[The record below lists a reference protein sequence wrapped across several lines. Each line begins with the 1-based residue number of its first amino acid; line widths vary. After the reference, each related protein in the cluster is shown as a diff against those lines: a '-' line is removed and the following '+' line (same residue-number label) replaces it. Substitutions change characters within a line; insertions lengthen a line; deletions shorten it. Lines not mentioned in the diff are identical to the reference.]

1 MLTYS
6 LLKMDLDAVDQK
18 DAQWNVTS
26 FRRELFLWEG
36 QCSCHLYDMIQLE
49 HMISVHCLW

>member
-6 LLKMDLDAVDQK
+6 LLKMDLDAVDEK
-18 DAQWNVTS
+18 DEQWNATS

-36 QCSCHLYDMIQLE
+36 QCSVTLMTL
-49 HMISVHCLW
+49 SN